1 MVRLLPAL
9 GADSPVATPSFP
21 DTPAAPEVGVVLPL
35 KPDPQ
40 IPGTLEPTIEPFPTA
55 LSAQCV
61 APPVGV
67 SVVEKMFIEDPTF
80 KAAA

>member
-1 MVRLLPAL
+1 MDANQPMII
-9 GADSPVATPSFP
+9 PSFP

-40 IPGTLEPTIEPFPTA
+40 IPEALEPTIEPFPTA

-61 APPVGV
+61 APVLGETL
-67 SVVEKMFIEDPTF
+67 VERMFIADPTF

>member
-1 MVRLLPAL
+1 MDANQPMII
-9 GADSPVATPSFP
+9 PSFP

-40 IPGTLEPTIEPFPTA
+40 IPGALEPTIEPFPTA

-61 APPVGV
+61 APVLGETL
-67 SVVEKMFIEDPTF
+67 VERMFIADPTF